1 MLRRLYHWTMDL
13 AGHRHAVAAL
23 ALVAFVESS
32 VFPVP
37 PDVLL
42 IPMVLAVRERAF
54 VMALLCTSASVL
66 GGILGYGIGFFL
78 FETVGRWIVDLYGF
92 DHAYEAFRRS
102 FEEWGW
108 WIVIGG
114 GITPFPYKIIT
125 IMSGV
130 ARLDPSVF
138 AIASVLARG
147 ARFFLVAG
155 LLWYFGES
163 IRSFIEKHLGNLA
176 LLFFILLIGGFVF
189 ATAIF

>member
-1 MLRRLYHWTMDL
+1 MDL

-23 ALVAFVESS
+23 ALIAFVESS

-78 FETVGRWIVDLYGF
+78 YETVGQWIVDLYGF
-92 DHAYEAFRRS
+92 ANAYDEFHQS
-102 FEEWGW
+102 FVEWGW

-114 GITPFPYKIIT
+114 GVTPFPYKIIT

-130 ARLDPSVF
+130 AKLDPSVF
-138 AIASVLARG
+138 VIASVLARG
-147 ARFFLVAG
+147 VRFFLVAG
-155 LLWYFGES
+155 LLWYFGEP
-163 IRSFIEKHLGNLA
+163 IRNFIEKHLGNLA
-176 LLFFILLIGGFVF
+176 MLFFILLIGGFIL
-189 ATAIF
+189 AAAIF